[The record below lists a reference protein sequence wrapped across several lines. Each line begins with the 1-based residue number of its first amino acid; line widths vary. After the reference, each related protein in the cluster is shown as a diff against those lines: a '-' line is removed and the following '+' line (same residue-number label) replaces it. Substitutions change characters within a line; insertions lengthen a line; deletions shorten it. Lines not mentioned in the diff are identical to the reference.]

1 MKNKIIYLTNI
12 QDCIQTIEHYTHE
25 GKQAFFSNKM
35 RQDAVIRNLEI
46 IFDSLAVVGVVGA
59 VGASRCI
66 NVRCEN

>member
-1 MKNKIIYLTNI
+1 MKN
-12 QDCIQTIEHYTHE
+12 DTHE
-25 GKQAFFSNKM
+25 GKQAFFTNKM
-35 RQDAVIRNLEI
+35 MQDAVIRNLEI

>member
-1 MKNKIIYLTNI
+1 MVHSKWVRQRL
-12 QDCIQTIEHYTHE
+12 
-25 GKQAFFSNKM
+25 M
-35 RQDAVIRNLEI
+35 MQDAVIRNLEI